1 MRVAVW
7 GHALLKL
14 SAASPPSEARID
26 HGSMMMMMR
35 RRRRR
40 GEVGRGRMMMMR
52 HLVRTKAG
60 QVQFHIPLEA
70 KNMKCRTKWE
80 ETPSLAE
87 EEGCDFINSG
97 KPYQKIPILYY
108 TMVP

>member
-1 MRVAVW
+1 
-7 GHALLKL
+7 
-14 SAASPPSEARID
+14 
-26 HGSMMMMMR
+26 
-35 RRRRR
+35 
-40 GEVGRGRMMMMR
+40 MMMMR
-52 HLVRTKAG
+52 HLEQKQAWFSSTSHLK
-60 QVQFHIPLEA
+60 P

-87 EEGCDFINSG
+87 EEGCDFMNSG

>member
-26 HGSMMMMMR
+26 HGSMMMMMM

-52 HLVRTKAG
+52 HLEQKQVRFSSTS
-60 QVQFHIPLEA
+60 HL
-70 KNMKCRTKWE
+70 
-80 ETPSLAE
+80 
-87 EEGCDFINSG
+87 
-97 KPYQKIPILYY
+97 KPKI
-108 TMVP
+108 